1 MTPRTVTRRLVVL
14 ALTALT
20 LIPVPAT
27 AGATVWTPERIEQR
41 HRVIR
46 DLYTRLYTEGR
57 TSAEVAAV
65 LLAEF
70 GLVAQ
75 QPPAVDTGGA
85 TALSTNQMVN
95 LPRPEAFYDSQIR
108 HHVLFGRFQWKHN
121 CDTYYC
127 WRHDVNGSTTNVGR
141 LDGFSVA
148 ASKTITKHG
157 TGFSTYG
164 SGNWSN
170 HYSNPW
176 NSSNYGFA
184 FKAQDKYGGGFN
196 GDYSWDHGTMSMTYD
211 YPGCG
216 TYSFRTKLAHTWGS
230 TDLTGVSI
238 GSGGISFSFSSTNN
252 RWQAAT
258 PNELHVT
265 RC

>member
-1 MTPRTVTRRLVVL
+1 MNRTTSRLLAAAACVVV
-14 ALTALT
+14 A
-20 LIPVPAT
+20 AT
-27 AGATVWTPERIEQR
+27 AAPANADATAWTPERIEQR

-46 DLYTRLYTEGR
+46 DVYTRLYLEGR
-57 TSAEVAAV
+57 TSAEVDAV

-70 GLVAQ
+70 GLVAEQ
-75 QPPAVDTGGA
+75 AEVPELGGVHA
-85 TALSTNQMVN
+85 ASTNQMVN
-95 LPRPEAFYDSQIR
+95 LPRPDAYYDAQIGR
-108 HHVLFGRFQWKHN
+108 HVVFGRFQWKHN

-127 WRHDVNGSTTNVGR
+127 WRHDVNGDTTNVGK
-141 LDGFSVA
+141 LDGFSVS
-148 ASKTITKHG
+148 ASKTITKYG

-196 GDYSWDHGTMSMTYD
+196 GDYSWDHGTMSMTYA
-211 YPGCG
+211 YQGCG

-238 GSGGISFSFSSTNN
+238 GSGGVSFSFSSTNN